1 MFNRK
6 SAYST
11 ASPSGLGFLF
21 ATVGFDGAAN
31 QLDLANKNKIGYAV
45 AMNYYIRAINRCDY
59 STTLLLRERTG
70 MGVHRCTFRC

>member
-31 QLDLANKNKIGYAV
+31 QLDLANKTKIGYAV
-45 AMNYYIRAINRCDY
+45 AMNYYIRAK
-59 STTLLLRERTG
+59 
-70 MGVHRCTFRC
+70 